1 MKGIILAAGYAKRLY
16 PLTRNF
22 PKPLLDVDGKPIIDH
37 VLASMES
44 IGVNDVYVVTNARFE
59 ERFKA
64 WAKDKNVTLLSDG
77 STSEGDKLG
86 AIGDISYAISK
97 IGIDDDILVIGG
109 DSILTFAIDGAFKK
123 FRESNENLIL
133 AYDLKSSEAA
143 KSFGVIEMDGSGK
156 VLSFE
161 EKPENPRSTL
171 CSTCAYFYP
180 RKTLPLIKQY
190 LEEGN
195 NPDTPGSFVQYLLAK
210 KIPVLCMSF
219 DKPWFD
225 IGTVE
230 KLEGAREHF
239 SKARRFLN
247 DIAKKDAA
255 SKKQAAARQAG
266 GKRQGRPH
274 F

>member
-1 MKGIILAAGYAKRLY
+1 MKGIILAAGYAKRLR
-16 PLTRNF
+16 PLTENF

-37 VLASMES
+37 VLESMES
-44 IGVNDVYVVTNARFE
+44 IGINDVYVITNARFE
-59 ERFKA
+59 ERFRA
-64 WAKDKNVTLLSDG
+64 WAKGKNVTLLSDG

-86 AIGDISYAISK
+86 AIGDIDYAINK
-97 IGIDDDILVIGG
+97 IGIDDDVLVIGG
-109 DSILTFAIDGAFKK
+109 DSILTFSIGGAYRRFI
-123 FRESNENLIL
+123 ESNENLIL
-133 AYDLKSSEAA
+133 AYDLKSAEAA
-143 KSFGVIEMDGSGK
+143 KSFGVIEMDNSGR

-161 EKPENPRSTL
+161 EKPKAPKSTL

-180 RKTLPLIKQY
+180 RKTLPLIRRY
-190 LEEGN
+190 LDEGN

-225 IGTVE
+225 IGTVA
-230 KLEGAREHF
+230 KLAEAREHF

-247 DIAKKDAA
+247 DIARKGAA
-255 SKKQAAARQAG
+255 ERQAAGQAG